1 MSLKFLVVGYC
12 GSWVACVKISR
23 MDLSDLSHFS
33 LVSNFRLC
41 VLFRQLWYWQFDN
54 INSQIDDINLVQ
66 FLM

>member
-1 MSLKFLVVGYC
+1 MSLNFLVVGYF

-33 LVSNFRLC
+33 LVSNFQLRELPP
-41 VLFRQLWYWQFDN
+41 QLWYWQFDN